1 MNPGKTQTQ
10 PRANETPD
18 APEPRRPWPS
28 PMIVVFILIAIA
40 AMAFYGRPA
49 AKEAEP
55 GPRTRPWGENHETNA
70 GLGDFLETSTAAAS
84 PDFMR
89 GVGLGLFS
97 KELEYDYGG
106 LIGEIAEHDAN
117 WVSLIFNIYQK
128 DGQATEMAPLIEIE
142 DQERIL
148 RATTRR
154 ARESGLKVMA
164 FPLVLLSHPISKE
177 WRGNMEPESLD
188 DWFANYTAHIVRL
201 ARIFEETGVEMLC
214 VGSEFSS
221 LEQYDDRW
229 RALIARVREVYS
241 GRLIYSAN
249 WDHYR
254 HVTFWDDL
262 DAIGL
267 SGYYELTR
275 SKTPTLDEL
284 IAPWVAVRERILDWR
299 DSEGLTAPIV
309 FTEIGYANQDG
320 TNIHPWDYTMKNPP
334 DPEEQAL
341 CYEAFIRTWHGQ
353 PALGGVFFYN
363 WFGFDTLEDTGYSPR
378 GKPAAQTMKM
388 WYGAVGR

>member
-1 MNPGKTQTQ
+1 MNPGKT
-10 PRANETPD
+10 NTPPPAHGNAD
-18 APEPRRPWPS
+18 APDPSRPWPP
-28 PMIVVFILIAIA
+28 PMMVVFILVAIA
-40 AMAFYGRPA
+40 VMAFYNRPA

-55 GPRTRPWGENHETNA
+55 GPRTRPWGENTQTTA
-70 GLGDFLETSTAAAS
+70 GLGDFLDSSDEVA

-106 LIGEIAEHDAN
+106 LIGEIAEHDAD
-117 WVSLIFNIYQK
+117 WISLIFNIYQK
-128 DGQATEMAPLIEIE
+128 DGQSTEMGPLIQIE
-142 DQERIL
+142 EQERIL
-148 RATTRR
+148 RATTRQ
-154 ARESGLKVMA
+154 AHESGIKVLA
-164 FPLVLLSHPISKE
+164 FPLVLLSDPTSKQ
-177 WRGNMEPESLD
+177 WRGNVKPDSLD
-188 DWFANYTAHIVRL
+188 DWFANYTAHIVRM
-201 ARIFEETGVEMLC
+201 ARVFDETGVEALC

-221 LEQYDDRW
+221 LEQYEDRW
-229 RALIARVREVYS
+229 RILIARVREVYS

-249 WDHYR
+249 WDHYKR
-254 HVTFWDDL
+254 VTFWDEL

-284 IAPWVAVRERILDWR
+284 IAPWVAARDQIFGWR
-299 DSEGLTAPIV
+299 SSEGLAQPIV

-320 TNIHPWDYTMKNPP
+320 TNIYPWDYTMKNPP

-353 PALGGVFFYN
+353 PGLGGVFFYN